1 MYRRPVDMVDRF
13 YNPFDGSRKRSAPQ
27 PYTLKKFKNKYKKLN
42 VERDEFGWYRLLEN
56 KTKSFEEEYDYEQEE

>member
-13 YNPFDGSRKRSAPQ
+13 YNPFDASRKLSAPQ
-27 PYTLKKFKNKYKKLN
+27 PYTLKKFNNKYKKLN
-42 VERDEFGWYRLLEN
+42 VEWDELGWYRLLEN